1 MRPFRRHDVTCDR
14 VRERVCAEVD
24 GELSIFERRLVDA
37 HTRVCAECLEFR
49 RSVGTITETI
59 RSTPL
64 ERLASPV
71 VVPVR
76 RRLALGARSLQLA
89 SATAAVAVMA
99 GVSAW
104 NLVGERKD
112 AFRATPEPVRVEL
125 ELAEMKRIQI
135 TQTEKRVL
143 AMQPQHRRPGPQ
155 LEPA

>member
-37 HTRVCAECLEFR
+37 HTRACADCLEFR
-49 RSVGTITETI
+49 RSVRGITEAI

-89 SATAAVAVMA
+89 TATAAVALMA

-104 NLVGERKD
+104 NLVGEHKD
-112 AFRATPEPVRVEL
+112 AFRASAEPVRVEQ
-125 ELAEMKRIQI
+125 EIEEIKTNQMI
-135 TQTEKRVL
+135 QTEKRVL
-143 AMQPQHRRPGPQ
+143 SRQPQDRVPGPQ
-155 LEPA
+155 LV